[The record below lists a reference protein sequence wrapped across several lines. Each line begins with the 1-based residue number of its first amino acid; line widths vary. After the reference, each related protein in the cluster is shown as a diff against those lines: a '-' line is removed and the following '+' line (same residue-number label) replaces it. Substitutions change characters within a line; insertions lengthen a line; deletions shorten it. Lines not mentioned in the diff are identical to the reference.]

1 MGCFVSG
8 CDLGSILQVHFD
20 LELNHV
26 GVVVGG
32 MDFAG
37 MDCETEWFW
46 ASSLWVASSFSA
58 WLSIS
63 AASAAASLFASFLQW

>member
-1 MGCFVSG
+1 MRGLNTLSSDQVPSFPMGCFVSG

-37 MDCETEWFW
+37 VDCETEWF
-46 ASSLWVASSFSA
+46 
-58 WLSIS
+58 
-63 AASAAASLFASFLQW
+63 

>member
-8 CDLGSILQVHFD
+8 LDLSSILQVHFD

-37 MDCETEWFW
+37 MDCEIEWF
-46 ASSLWVASSFSA
+46 
-58 WLSIS
+58 
-63 AASAAASLFASFLQW
+63 